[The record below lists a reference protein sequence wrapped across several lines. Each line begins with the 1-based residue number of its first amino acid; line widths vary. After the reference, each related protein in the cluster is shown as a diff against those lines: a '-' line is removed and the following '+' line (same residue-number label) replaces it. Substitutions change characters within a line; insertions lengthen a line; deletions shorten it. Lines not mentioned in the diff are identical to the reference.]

1 MDNFEQIFKG
11 FINQLPGCE
20 VLEDVF
26 DKHRLR
32 QFSNAD
38 YFLKNREIVAE
49 LKCLEQDSMPKLQG
63 FVNELMETRGKIFY
77 GEMAFDKYIKD
88 FPDKDKLSKKAVK
101 IVTHALR
108 NDIGKANKQILETKQ
123 ELGLSNSSGLLIVI
137 NVNNKALKPDLA
149 KYALLSLLN
158 TRSFL
163 GRTNYSSISAC
174 MYISEAHPEFGLLP
188 FIVMDRDRSKSKDL
202 APIDIKYL
210 EELQPKWAQFRGIP
224 LIKGT
229 EDMLDKIGNNP
240 NPNSGPKK
248 RHEVWR
254 DEYRKDRYMANLSD
268 EEFITEAVRTM
279 KALLVRDPATGKIGM
294 KKDFTVLPKLT
305 HCFEEANLRG
315 LDFSKVG
322 IKLREAL

>member
-11 FINQLPGCE
+11 FINQVPGCE

-49 LKCLEQDSMPKLQG
+49 LKCLEQDSMPKLQE
-63 FVNELMETRGKIFY
+63 FVDELKETRGKIFF

-88 FPDKDKLSKKAVK
+88 FPDKDRLNKKAIK
-101 IVTHALR
+101 IVTHALK

-123 ELGLSNSSGLLIVI
+123 ALGLSNSSGLLIVI
-137 NVNNKALKPDLA
+137 NVNNRALKPDLA
-149 KYALLSLLN
+149 RHALLSLLN

-163 GRTNYSSISAC
+163 GKTNYNSISAC

-202 APIDIKYL
+202 VAIDIKYL

-229 EDMLDKIGNNP
+229 EDMLGKLGNNP
-240 NPNSGPKK
+240 NLDSGPKK
-248 RHEVWR
+248 RSDVWIE
-254 DEYRKDRYMANLSD
+254 EYRKDRYMANLSD
-268 EEFITEAVRTM
+268 EEFVSEAAKTM
-279 KALLVRDPATGKIGM
+279 KGILVKDAATGRISW

-315 LDFSKVG
+315 LDFRR
-322 IKLREAL
+322 IRDRFDEI